1 MSRTPDNRSRNT
13 PSAEEAASLWA
24 ARLEGEDFSASDR
37 RALEA
42 WLAAAPEHRAL
53 LSEYCQFS
61 AELEEKLPAVLARGT
76 VTLPPV
82 RSRRRVRHPGV
93 WLGLALAAAAC
104 VALLFWVGRPR
115 QDVRSI
121 ATSVGQRQSL
131 TLNDGTRIELNART
145 SLLVEQTGRERHVR
159 LAEGEAF
166 FTVAKDKSR
175 PFVVETPNGSVR
187 VTGTVFDVRTEASQ
201 SLDVTVVE
209 GSVQVRPGEFGSGQP
224 SAPVS
229 LVAGDQLAAAAT
241 GVSVSN
247 LPAEEVGNRLAWRQG
262 QVVFEGV
269 PLREALGRFARYH
282 GRGIVASPEAAELR
296 VGGRYS
302 LDDLDGF
309 FSALEQVLPVRV
321 THDLSGTVTVG
332 LRPQA

>member
-1 MSRTPDNRSRNT
+1 MSHASDHPGPNALTSR
-13 PSAEEAASLWA
+13 EAASLWA
-24 ARLEGEDFSASDR
+24 ARLEGEDFSAADR

-42 WLAAAPEHRAL
+42 WLAAAPQHRAL

-61 AELEEKLPAVLARGT
+61 AELEQTLPAVLARGT

-82 RSRRRVRHPGV
+82 HAPRRARRSAA

-104 VALLFWVGRPR
+104 VALLFWAGRPR

-131 TLNDGTRIELNART
+131 TLDDGTRVELNART
-145 SLLVEQTGRERHVR
+145 SLLVDQNGRERHVR

-187 VTGTVFDVRTEASQ
+187 VTGTVFDVRTESSQ

-209 GSVQVRPGEFGSGQP
+209 GSVQVRPGEFGRGLP

-229 LVAGDQLAAAAT
+229 LAAGDQLAAAAT
-241 GVSVSN
+241 GVSVSK
-247 LPAEEVGNRLAWRQG
+247 LPPEEVGNRLAWRQG

-282 GRGIVASPEAAELR
+282 GRGIVASPEAAGLR
-296 VGGRYS
+296 VGGRFS

-321 THDLSGTVTVG
+321 THDLSGTVTVS